1 MICWPSP
8 YGAGGRHH
16 ERRWICDV
24 DGGVFSFVYPAAERI
39 IKPVPASP

>member
-8 YGAGGRHH
+8 YGVEGRHH

-24 DGGVFSFVYPAAERI
+24 DVFSFVHPAAERI
-39 IKPVPASP
+39 INPVPASP